1 MLAATIGLSFMP
13 AIFEIWNHIQRQLFP
28 VLEEEIGTLTDKDRQ
43 FVEVMGLVPL
53 GPFLEPY
60 RWGGV
65 GCPPHERAWLV
76 HAFIAKSVYEF
87 PTTRALLDAL
97 AARPTLRRLCGW
109 DSAEAVPH
117 ESTFSR
123 AFAAFAEDELL
134 QKIHAPMVARH
145 RGPRLAGHVSR
156 DATAVEGCEKPA
168 SKPKPA
174 PPVPRKRGRP
184 AKGEVRPP
192 APPKRLEVQGQRSL
206 AENLADLPTGCDVGC
221 KRNSKGHQES
231 WIGYKLHLDTIDG
244 DLPVSAILT
253 SASVHDSQVA
263 IPLAQM
269 TAGRVTSL
277 YDLMDSAYDAP
288 PIRDFAR
295 GLGHVPIIDPNP
307 RGGEKIPLAPA
318 QAERFK
324 ERSASERVNSLLKER
339 FGGRFVRVRGNKKVM
354 AHLMFGLIALTAMQ
368 LYRWVL

>member
-1 MLAATIGLSFMP
+1 MDAVIGLSFMA
-13 AIFEIWNHIQRQLFP
+13 AILEIGNHIQRQLFP

-109 DSAEAVPH
+109 DSTAAVPH

-123 AFAAFAEDELL
+123 AFAAFAADELP
-134 QKIHAPMVARH
+134 QKIHAAMVRQHLGH
-145 RGPRLAGHVSR
+145 RLVGHVSR
-156 DATAVEGCEKPA
+156 DATAIEGCEKPT
-168 SKPKPA
+168 PKPTPA
-174 PPVPRKRGRP
+174 PAPPRKRGRP
-184 AKGEVRPP
+184 AKGETRPP
-192 APPKRLEVQGQRSL
+192 APPKRLDLQGHRRL
-206 AENLADLPTGCDVGC
+206 AENLADLPSACDVGC
-221 KRNSKGHQES
+221 KRNSQGHQES

-244 DLPVSAILT
+244 DIPVSPLLT
-253 SASVHDSQVA
+253 SASAHDSQAA

-269 TAGRVTSL
+269 TAQRVTSL

-288 PIRDFAR
+288 QIRDFAR

-307 RGGEKIPLAPA
+307 RGGEVIPLEPA
-318 QAERFK
+318 QAQRFK
-324 ERSASERVNSLLKER
+324 QRSASERVNSLLKER
-339 FGGRFVRVRGNKKVM
+339 YGGRFVRVRGAKKVM

-368 LYRWVL
+368 LYQLIL